1 MRLSTQNLRVW
12 CSVVSTRRRE
22 TGAAAPRS
30 GADGNERLTALTG
43 AVLFVLFAAE
53 GVTIVFLRPLI
64 SIHFF
69 VGMLLIGPVALKVCS
84 TGYRF
89 VKYYTGAPDY
99 RRKGPPALLLR
110 LLGPVVVLTS
120 LAVIG
125 TGIGLALGK
134 PGHGLMLLAHKA
146 SFVLW
151 FGAMT
156 IHVLAYIWRVPGLV
170 SADLRAAR
178 GRHAAGS
185 PGGGIPVILP
195 TTPAGGRAG
204 GIRAGGGDDTGHR
217 ARAAL
222 TPAGRAVRWLLL
234 AGALA
239 AGLVIA
245 AATVPLPTAWATIA
259 GGGG

>member
-1 MRLSTQNLRVW
+1 
-12 CSVVSTRRRE
+12 VVSTRRRE
-22 TGAAAPRS
+22 AGAAVPRS

-43 AVLFVLFAAE
+43 AVLFVLFAVE

-64 SIHFF
+64 SVHFF
-69 VGMLLIGPVALKVCS
+69 VGMLLIGPVVLKLGS

-89 VKYYTGAPDY
+89 ARYYRGAPEY

-110 LLGPVVVLTS
+110 MLGPVVVATS

-125 TGIGLALGK
+125 TGIGLAVEK
-134 PGHGLMLLAHKA
+134 PGHGLMLMAHKA

-156 IHVLAYIWRVPGLV
+156 IHVLAYIWRVPGLIT
-170 SADLRAAR
+170 ADMRTAR
-178 GRHAAGS
+178 GRHAVGTQRD
-185 PGGGIPVILP
+185 GTTVILP
-195 TTPAGGRAG
+195 AGAAGGPARRTWAG
-204 GIRAGGGDDTGHR
+204 SDDIGPAARTG
-217 ARAAL
+217 L

-245 AATVPLPTAWATIA
+245 AATVHLATPWAAVT
-259 GGGG
+259 GRG